1 MSVTSLSEL
10 TDIIKVFCVI
20 IDFFKR
26 LLGLKSEPVVPKQQV
41 YNLSLYYF
49 TSCPFC
55 RTVIRRMKHLNIE
68 FPMRNI
74 NADDRYREELVKNGG
89 KQTVP
94 CLRIEKQNGEIQW
107 MYESMDIIAYL
118 DKRFS
123 ESSK

>member
-1 MSVTSLSEL
+1 MIL
-10 TDIIKVFCVI
+10 
-20 IDFFKR
+20 DFLKH
-26 LLGLKSEPVVPKQQV
+26 LLGLKPKPEVPKQQV

-49 TSCPFC
+49 SSCPFC

-74 NADDRYREELVKNGG
+74 NENEQFKQELVKKGG

-94 CLRIEKQNGEIQW
+94 CLRIKKQNGDDEW

-118 DKRFS
+118 DNRFGAS
-123 ESSK
+123 TK

>member
-1 MSVTSLSEL
+1 
-10 TDIIKVFCVI
+10 
-20 IDFFKR
+20 
-26 LLGLKSEPVVPKQQV
+26 
-41 YNLSLYYF
+41 
-49 TSCPFC
+49 
-55 RTVIRRMKHLNIE
+55 
-68 FPMRNI
+68 MRNI

>member
-1 MSVTSLSEL
+1 
-10 TDIIKVFCVI
+10 
-20 IDFFKR
+20 
-26 LLGLKSEPVVPKQQV
+26 
-41 YNLSLYYF
+41 
-49 TSCPFC
+49 
-55 RTVIRRMKHLNIE
+55 MKHLNIE